1 MSGGLGY
8 MNNPKGALDTLELV
22 TRQQTDLSDEPI
34 ILRRD
39 PYRSDASTVFYFGSL
54 RSRALEL
61 VRQAVVPGSGGR
73 YQRIQYTTA
82 NAYARLYGKFDVADI
97 PENVSNLV
105 LDTFGVQSRLLLT
118 AGGTTGSADPVTGGV
133 VGAQPYSFPVAGTAV
148 VTSFPMDV
156 RGVGA
161 SGAKLADEAIC
172 EIQVSLFANTE
183 DPAQPVPER
192 ITFPGFNATLIVTA
206 SGPTHL

>member
-1 MSGGLGY
+1 MGGGGGFGY

-39 PYRSDASTVFYFGSL
+39 PYRRGGAYYAGSL
-54 RSRALEL
+54 RSRSLEL
-61 VRQAVVPGSGGR
+61 VRQAVVPGAAGR

-97 PENVSNLV
+97 PENVSNLG
-105 LDTFGVQSRLLLT
+105 LTTFGVESRLLLT
-118 AGGTTGSADPVTGGV
+118 AGGTTGAADPVGIG
-133 VGAQPYSFPVAGTAV
+133 GAQQYTFPPAGTAV
-148 VTSFPMDV
+148 VTSFPMPV

-172 EIQVSLFANTE
+172 EILVSVTAEFDEGQV
-183 DPAQPVPER
+183 VPER

-206 SGPTHL
+206 SAPTHL